1 MTSPLTQTSVFLRSF
16 TPQVLLHGDAA
27 FAGQGIVYETMQ
39 LAKVK
44 DFANGGTIHIV
55 VNNQVHPK
63 HITSRSPHSPTARD
77 TCSYTYLATLWLS
90 VGGLHD

>member
-1 MTSPLTQTSVFLRSF
+1 MSNILRLL

-55 VNNQVHPK
+55 VNNQVHPHTQTH
-63 HITSRSPHSPTARD
+63 HIPF
-77 TCSYTYLATLWLS
+77 TLRLLETR
-90 VGGLHD
+90 VLTLTLRLYGCL